1 MKLVVTVYTKDDCQG
16 CTLTKKHLEKLGIA
30 YTEVPVDS
38 DPGIRAA
45 IEELGY
51 STAPVVCASTDEG
64 ELHWGG
70 FRYDRIKAL
79 KAVA

>member
-1 MKLVVTVYTKDDCQG
+1 MKPVVTVYTTTNCQG
-16 CTLTKKHLEKLGIA
+16 CTLTKKHLAKLGID
-30 YTEVPVDS
+30 YTEVPIDS
-38 DPGIRAA
+38 DESIRAA

-64 ELHWGG
+64 ELHWSD

-79 KAVA
+79 KAAA